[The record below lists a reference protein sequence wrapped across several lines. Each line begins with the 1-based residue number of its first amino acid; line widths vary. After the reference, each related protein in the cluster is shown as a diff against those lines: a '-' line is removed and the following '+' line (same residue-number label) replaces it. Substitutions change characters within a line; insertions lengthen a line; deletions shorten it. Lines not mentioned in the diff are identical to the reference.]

1 MGTDAQMAE
10 AFQVGQQTDS
20 QKPDEQ
26 ETSDENGQQPETD
39 EAKTAQSVDELPE
52 WAQLEL
58 KRARR
63 EAAKYRN
70 QAKKAPE
77 AGTEKIRAE
86 IRREFM
92 GDLAAAKIEAALTG
106 IVDDPTQIVDDLNL
120 DRYITD
126 EGEIDTDA
134 VTSLKD
140 RYARLVKR
148 PTVGHG
154 RNGAQPKGSK
164 QDQFTDTLRSLGL

>member
-10 AFQVGQQTDS
+10 AFQVGQQTDN
-20 QKPDEQ
+20 QNPNDDQDPD
-26 ETSDENGQQPETD
+26 DNGQQPETD
-39 EAKTAQSVDELPE
+39 QEKVAQSVEELPE

-77 AGTEKIRAE
+77 AGTDKIRAE

-134 VTSLKD
+134 VSSLKD

-148 PTVGHG
+148 PAVGHG
-154 RNGAQPKGSK
+154 RNGAQPKGSV
-164 QDQFTDTLRSLGL
+164 QDQLTDTFRSLGL